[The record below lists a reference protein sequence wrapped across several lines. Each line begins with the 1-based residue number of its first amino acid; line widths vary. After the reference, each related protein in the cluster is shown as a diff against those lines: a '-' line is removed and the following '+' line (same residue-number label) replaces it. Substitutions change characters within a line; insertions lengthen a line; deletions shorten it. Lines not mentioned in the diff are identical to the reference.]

1 MTTAH
6 NKIEDYSWLNNLPN
20 WSLLSAKDVNKIFGY
35 KLRTSIATAA
45 HRNIF
50 PKPDKHIPL
59 PKGKTRAFWT
69 VATIKKEINRR
80 LKMEKENV

>member
-35 KLRTSIATAA
+35 KLRTSIATAV

-50 PKPDKHIPL
+50 PKPDKQISL
-59 PKGKTRAFWT
+59 KTGKKRSFWT
-69 VATIKKEINRR
+69 VSTIRNEIIRR
-80 LKMEKENV
+80 KKMEK

>member
-35 KLRTSIATAA
+35 KLRTSIATAV

-69 VATIKKEINRR
+69 VATIKKEIVRR
-80 LKMEKENV
+80 KTMEKE

>member
-59 PKGKTRAFWT
+59 PKGKARAFWT
-69 VATIKKEINRR
+69 VATIKKEIVRR
-80 LKMEKENV
+80 KTMEKE